1 MLLVTM
7 NADFASRCGYNRRE
21 STMFLS
27 VYTTEEGT
35 EVTEETGSQ
44 EERRNGDAR
53 SFLATKEH
61 ELTNAVTPL
70 VGFQLDMIEQSL
82 RSSPCLRSS
91 CEPVPSVNLCYVSSE
106 SPPRHARDRLVSLAE
121 RRLQRREIV
130 DMQGHE

>member
-1 MLLVTM
+1 M

-21 STMFLS
+21 STMFCQS
-27 VYTTEEGT
+27 TRRGITEG
-35 EVTEETGSQ
+35 TEETGSQ

-61 ELTNAVTPL
+61 ELTNAVTSL

-82 RSSPCLRSS
+82 RSSPWLSSS
-91 CEPVPSVNLCYVSSE
+91 CEPVPSVNLSYLSSE

-130 DMQGHE
+130 DMQGDE

>member
-1 MLLVTM
+1 
-7 NADFASRCGYNRRE
+7 
-21 STMFLS
+21 MFLS

-70 VGFQLDMIEQSL
+70 VGFQLDMIEQSFDWSACKARRQP
-82 RSSPCLRSS
+82 RSRSVRLPAS
-91 CEPVPSVNLCYVSSE
+91 VPPV
-106 SPPRHARDRLVSLAE
+106 
-121 RRLQRREIV
+121 
-130 DMQGHE
+130 

>member
-70 VGFQLDMIEQSL
+70 VGFQPDMMSS
-82 RSSPCLRSS
+82 RSVRLPASVP
-91 CEPVPSVNLCYVSSE
+91 PVNPF
-106 SPPRHARDRLVSLAE
+106 PP
-121 RRLQRREIV
+121 
-130 DMQGHE
+130 